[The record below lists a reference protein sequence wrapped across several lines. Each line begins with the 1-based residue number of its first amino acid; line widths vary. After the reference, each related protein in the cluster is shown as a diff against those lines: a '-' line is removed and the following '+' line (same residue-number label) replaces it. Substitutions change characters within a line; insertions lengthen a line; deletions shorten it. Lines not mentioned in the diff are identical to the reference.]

1 MPATPPIAQT
11 ASADWTTYHR
21 DLARTGVAVGPAV
34 PASARGLWTSPQLD
48 GDVYAEPLVVGS
60 RLLVATEGD
69 SLYALD
75 AGDGHVLWRT
85 HLGEPVPRAVMP
97 CGNIDPVGITSTPVV
112 DPAAGVLY
120 AVAYLQPPHHEL
132 YAVDA
137 ATGDVRYHQP
147 IDPPGADPL
156 THLQRA
162 SLTLSRGNVYVGFG
176 GRFGDCG
183 QYHGWVLAARAS
195 DGARVATYQVPT
207 RREGAIWAPPGP
219 TVDAAGNVWVATGN
233 ADSTEFDYGDAVIKL
248 SPELRPLDW
257 FAPSNWRELSARDLD
272 LGSTSPVLLDGGLVF
287 QVGKA
292 GTGYL
297 LKADDLGHEGG
308 QAFSAPVCAGTGA
321 YGGVAYAPPMLYV
334 PCRSGLVALKVQGTS
349 FSVVWTGPGFN
360 TGSPVV
366 AGDTVWVIDQSTG
379 TLHGLGAADGQPR
392 QQLRAAQPSNN
403 LPHFITP
410 TVVGGRIYVSGGK
423 TIAAFG

>member
-1 MPATPPIAQT
+1 
-11 ASADWTTYHR
+11 
-21 DLARTGVAVGPAV
+21 
-34 PASARGLWTSPQLD
+34 
-48 GDVYAEPLVVGS
+48 
-60 RLLVATEGD
+60 
-69 SLYALD
+69 
-75 AGDGHVLWRT
+75 
-85 HLGEPVPRAVMP
+85 
-97 CGNIDPVGITSTPVV
+97 
-112 DPAAGVLY
+112 
-120 AVAYLQPPHHEL
+120 
-132 YAVDA
+132 
-137 ATGDVRYHQP
+137 
-147 IDPPGADPL
+147 
-156 THLQRA
+156 
-162 SLTLSRGNVYVGFG
+162 
-176 GRFGDCG
+176 
-183 QYHGWVLAARAS
+183 
-195 DGARVATYQVPT
+195 
-207 RREGAIWAPPGP
+207 
-219 TVDAAGNVWVATGN
+219 VWVATGN

-392 QQLRAAQPSNN
+392 QQLRAAQLSNN

-423 TIAAFG
+423 TITALG